1 MTSRDQMTR
10 PSGGARRVSFGLA
23 NTLSQATAAEPSDDT
38 TEGVGNQRPT
48 SPTDDS
54 PPTAPSEP
62 SEESDS
68 SSEATS
74 RSRPPRASAA
84 RRARSSAPL
93 SAVPEAPEVRR
104 AKVVA
109 LKMDGLEHQLPDFDE
124 PRQRDVTTQIS
135 NSLPE
140 VLELARAR
148 WAAENFGAYGASPN
162 ISQFR
167 EALLRIGLKHLNDP
181 EFIDLIPRDMRTGP
195 RTRR

>member
-38 TEGVGNQRPT
+38 SQTVGNQRPT

-62 SEESDS
+62 AKDPDS
-68 SSEATS
+68 SDEAPRT
-74 RSRPPRASAA
+74 RPPRASAS

-135 NSLPE
+135 SSLPE